1 MNSSGGLKIEG
12 IITALLTPFV
22 NGKVNEQ
29 ALRDHVD
36 FQIEN
41 GVHAI
46 FPCGTMGEGP
56 LMNAEQRRRVA
67 EIVIDQAGGR
77 VPVIVHVGS
86 IGTATALGLAKHA
99 EDAGADAVSSICPY
113 YFPHDR
119 VSVINYYKSLS
130 EATDLPVFIY
140 NNPGLTKFNITPDMV
155 EEIAKSPNV
164 VGVKDSSRSLPQITQ
179 IIRRLGKDFIVL
191 IGGCWLLLP
200 ALAVGARG
208 CVSSISNIFPDT
220 VVEIYKAFQKGDLM
234 WARNAHKRVTAIW
247 ETLSRGPY
255 ISTHKEALRLLA
267 HDLGEVLGPLRE
279 MTDQEKKKL
288 REDLREYLPG
298 PCLKTPNPV
307 GGF

>member
-1 MNSSGGLKIEG
+1 MNSSGGLKIGG

-29 ALRDHVD
+29 ALRDHID

-77 VPVIVHVGS
+77 IPVIVHVGS
-86 IGTATALGLAKHA
+86 IDTATALGLAKHA

-119 VSVINYYKSLS
+119 MSVINHYRSLS
-130 EATDLPVFIY
+130 GATDLPVFIY
-140 NNPGLTKFNITPDMV
+140 NNPNLTKFDITPEIV

-164 VGVKDSSRSLPQITQ
+164 AGVKESSRSLSRITE
-179 IIRRLGKDFIVL
+179 IIGRLREDFIVL
-191 IGGCWLLLP
+191 VGGCWLLLP
-200 ALAVGARG
+200 ALSVGAMG
-208 CVSSISNIFPDT
+208 GVSSISNVFPGM
-220 VVEIYKAFQKGDLM
+220 VVEIYNAFQGGDLRG
-234 WARNAHKRVTAIW
+234 AREAHQRITEIW
-247 ETLSRGPY
+247 KILGKGPY
-255 ISTHKEALRLLA
+255 ISTHKEALRLIGR
-267 HDLGEVLGPLRE
+267 DLGEVLGPLRE
-279 MTDQEKKKL
+279 MTDQEKKRL
-288 REDLREYLPG
+288 REDLKEYIP
-298 PCLKTPNPV
+298 KSV
-307 GGF
+307 